1 MEFKKCF
8 DFHFRLLDSNK
19 HIDEEAAKILLE
31 RGLTTVNNNLEYSRD
46 IRLVTGVNKKK
57 IPSLNKSIT

>member
-1 MEFKKCF
+1 MAFKF
-8 DFHFRLLDSNK
+8 IFIFRLLDSNK

-46 IRLVTGVNKKK
+46 IRLVTGVNKANER
-57 IPSLNKSIT
+57 ILFKSIT